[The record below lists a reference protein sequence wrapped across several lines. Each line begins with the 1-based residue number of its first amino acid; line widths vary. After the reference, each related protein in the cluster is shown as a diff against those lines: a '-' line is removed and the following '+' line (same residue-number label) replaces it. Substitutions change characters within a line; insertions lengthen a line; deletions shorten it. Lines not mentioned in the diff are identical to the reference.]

1 MVDKYSVTILPFDWR
16 SPLAYSR
23 DADRCMML
31 TQCIGFENFPL
42 RRAAQIAH
50 IMVPLDAP
58 RALVVE
64 YVATA
69 LDERVFARGATQI
82 AQIILPRSLFLLLFL
97 YRHKT
102 EKSNS
107 CEFELNKPS
116 IKGTKLL
123 LNRIKVIIIIRR
135 GDGSWAKKGKNKK
148 SFWYPTPKKNRAGPD
163 GPNASGWYERLR
175 RPISPLSVF
184 KSVQLWQQSFHVWYF
199 LDKVDS
205 FSG

>member
-1 MVDKYSVTILPFDWR
+1 M
-16 SPLAYSR
+16 
-23 DADRCMML
+23 CMML

-58 RALVVE
+58 RALVVG

-82 AQIILPRSLFLLLFL
+82 AQIILPLSLFLLLFL

-123 LNRIKVIIIIRR
+123 LKRIKVIIIIRR
-135 GDGSWAKKGKNKK
+135 GDGS
-148 SFWYPTPKKNRAGPD
+148 
-163 GPNASGWYERLR
+163 
-175 RPISPLSVF
+175 
-184 KSVQLWQQSFHVWYF
+184 
-199 LDKVDS
+199 
-205 FSG
+205 